1 MLSCHEYYTSLECSL
16 ASWPLNERYL
26 FKLSKLKLPHK
37 LSSGPTTQQYQHLL
51 TIKVRRGPQMVSN
64 PFKCDGWAA
73 INKRGKPG
81 YFTSGEDFFPVSL
94 KLCESKGLHS
104 RVPALPAWADRL
116 LMLSSEGRVPH
127 TKPNIPFTKHSPSLL
142 S

>member
-51 TIKVRRGPQMVSN
+51 TIKVRRGPQMMSN

-81 YFTSGEDFFPVSL
+81 YFTSGEDFFPVSQIEAL
-94 KLCESKGLHS
+94 WIKGSAFPGASPSSLS
-104 RVPALPAWADRL
+104 RLTTDAVIRGPGT
-116 LMLSSEGRVPH
+116 SH
-127 TKPNIPFTKHSPSLL
+127 KTKHTLH
-142 S
+142 